1 MRLSE
6 STRRQVSV
14 SYAILALG
22 ASAAMFA
29 AVAIP
34 IRERTEFFASLTAQR
49 ATYAKSLEALARSEA
64 VSAQFRARHAASDS
78 SAQVF
83 HAATPALAGAE
94 LQNQLN
100 ALISA
105 EGAKLLSSAFRES
118 SGEGHLTAI
127 AVTVRLRCSLDALLR
142 ILHGLEGRSPALFVE
157 NLTVL
162 ARQRSSRSP
171 AEAAGDLDVEL
182 DVVGFLESAPQALP

>member
-1 MRLSE
+1 VRLPE
-6 STRRQVSV
+6 SARRQIIV

-22 ASAAMFA
+22 VSAAMFA
-29 AVAIP
+29 AVAMP
-34 IRERTEFFASLTAQR
+34 IRERAKFFTSLAAQR

-64 VSAQFRARHAASDS
+64 VSAELQARRAERDP

-83 HAATPALAGAE
+83 RAATPALAGAE

-105 EGAKLLSSAFRES
+105 AGAKPLSSAFRES
-118 SGEGHLTAI
+118 SSEGLLTQI

-142 ILHGLEGRSPALFVE
+142 ILHGLEGRSPLLFVE
-157 NLTVL
+157 NLTVQ
-162 ARQRSSRSP
+162 ARRPLGRSP
-171 AEAAGDLDVEL
+171 REVAGELDVEL
-182 DVVGFLESAPQALP
+182 DVFGFLESAPEAAL